1 MKIFKTS
8 QIKDIDT
15 YTIENEPIH
24 SINLMER
31 AANQL
36 KSWILQNIDIENKI
50 KIFAG
55 PGNNGGDALALARL
69 LFNEGY
75 QMNVWFVKFSN
86 KLSSDAQINYNR
98 LKQIPQ
104 IPLHIIESENE
115 FPILH
120 QDDFIIEGIF
130 GSGLTRPVEG
140 LPANIIKHINDSQAT
155 TISIDIPSG
164 LFGENNSQNNLDHII
179 QADYTLTLQFPKLSF
194 LFREN
199 DNFTGAFHILPIG
212 LHPQKIQE
220 TATNYFYTTD
230 NDIKPLIKK
239 RTKHSHKGT
248 YGHSLLISGSYGKMG
263 AAVMSSAACLRTG
276 VGLHTCHV
284 PKYGCEILQTALPES
299 MVSIDENEKLF
310 GHVPDISPF
319 NAIGIGPGIGMA
331 DTTQMAFKTLINKI
345 NTPLV
350 IDADGLN
357 ILSQNKSWLHDLPG
371 NTILTPHPKEF
382 ERLSGKTNSE
392 FERLKC
398 AQDFA
403 KEYNVVLVLK
413 GANTCVIDPQTNCY
427 FNSTGNPGMATAGS
441 GDVLTGMILSLLAQG
456 YSPLQASLLGV
467 YIHGSAGD
475 LACCKMGEQAMIAGD
490 IINHIGDAYRKIKFP
505 GSRPNKIFKAFNKK

>member
-8 QIKDIDT
+8 QIKDIDK

-24 SINLMER
+24 SVNLMER
-31 AANQL
+31 AANRL
-36 KSWILQNIDIENKI
+36 KSWILQNIDIKKEL

-75 QMNVWFVKFSN
+75 QLSVWFVKFSN
-86 KLSSDAQINYNR
+86 KLSSDTQINYNR
-98 LKQIPQ
+98 LKQIPR
-104 IPLHIIESENE
+104 ILLHYIENETE
-115 FPILH
+115 FPIIH
-120 QDDFIIEGIF
+120 HDDIIIDGIF

-164 LFGENNSQNNLDHII
+164 LFGENNGQNNFDHII

-194 LFREN
+194 FFREN
-199 DNFTGAFHILPIG
+199 EKFTGTFHILPIG
-212 LHPQKIQE
+212 LDSQKIKD
-220 TATNYFYTTD
+220 TKTTYFFTTKD
-230 NDIKPLIKK
+230 DIKPIIKK

-299 MVSIDENEKLF
+299 MISIDENEKLF
-310 GHVPDISPF
+310 SHVPDLSAF

-331 DTTQMAFKTLINKI
+331 DTTQMALKTLINKI

-357 ILSQNKSWLHDLPG
+357 ILSRNKSWLNELPLD
-371 NTILTPHPKEF
+371 TILTPHPKEF
-382 ERLSGKTNSE
+382 ERLAGKSGSDA
-392 FERLKC
+392 ERLKHAREF
-398 AQDFA
+398 AQ
-403 KEYNVVLVLK
+403 KYNIVLVLK
-413 GANTCVIDPQTNCY
+413 GANTRVIDHRGNCY

-441 GDVLTGMILSLLAQG
+441 GDVLTGMILSFLAQG
-456 YSPLQASLLGV
+456 YSPLQASTMGV
-467 YIHGSAGD
+467 YLHGSAGD
-475 LACCKMGEQAMIAGD
+475 LACCKIGEQALIAGD
-490 IINHIGDAYRKIKFP
+490 IIDHVGDAFRKIQLP
-505 GSRPNKIFKAFNKK
+505 DTDQTCIY